1 MFKNRLNIDRIKS
14 ERTDPANAIG
24 TASFLRLET
33 AVTTTQ
39 NAINFNVLQNVGT
52 SQATEQRLKQTDMF
66 TITDF
71 AVYVYKTDATTVT
84 SGSIAHLY
92 SNPNPQVFTGTGEAN
107 NLMAV
112 WNGLLQISVDRK
124 QVVPGMDVLRTYRV
138 GTSQKGVGSSAANNN
153 PVQFDEWQGPNYAFA
168 SVDPEITISGSGQ
181 TDISIQLPT
190 AVSLAGTS
198 STNYVVVMFRG
209 ILWQSASS
217 AAQ

>member
-1 MFKNRLNIDRIKS
+1 MFKNRLIIDRIKS
-14 ERTDPANAIG
+14 EGTVPANAIG
-24 TASFLRLET
+24 TASFLRLES

-71 AVYVYKTDATTVT
+71 AVYVYKTDATVT
-84 SGSIAHLY
+84 SGTIAHLY
-92 SNPNPQVFTGTGEAN
+92 SNPNPNVFTGTGEAN

-138 GTSQKGVGSSAANNN
+138 GTSQLGVGSSAANNK
-153 PVQFDEWQGPNYAFA
+153 PVQLDEWQGPNYAFA
-168 SVDPEITISGSGQ
+168 NVDPEITISGSGQ